1 MRAAAQDHVA
11 TCFTTSK
18 SIDLPVVCNE
28 KQANGVVEKKSE
40 DRHMSKDHQKATH
53 SVDSVT
59 VAHDAYSS
67 YVAAAGVS
75 AGEEHDP
82 IQTAV
87 RNSIDLFYY

>member
-1 MRAAAQDHVA
+1 
-11 TCFTTSK
+11 
-18 SIDLPVVCNE
+18 
-28 KQANGVVEKKSE
+28 
-40 DRHMSKDHQKATH
+40 MSKDHQKATH

-87 RNSIDLFYY
+87 RNSIDHSFLLLRQLLGFTESLIRELWSSAVK

>member
-1 MRAAAQDHVA
+1 
-11 TCFTTSK
+11 
-18 SIDLPVVCNE
+18 
-28 KQANGVVEKKSE
+28 
-40 DRHMSKDHQKATH
+40 MSKDHQNATH

-59 VAHDAYSS
+59 VAQDAYSS

-87 RNSIDLFYY
+87 RNSIDHSFSTC

>member
-1 MRAAAQDHVA
+1 
-11 TCFTTSK
+11 
-18 SIDLPVVCNE
+18 
-28 KQANGVVEKKSE
+28 
-40 DRHMSKDHQKATH
+40 MSKDHQNATH

-59 VAHDAYSS
+59 VAQDAYSS

-87 RNSIDLFYY
+87 RNSIDLFFY